1 LDFSPLYFNWNTSVT
16 GHKQG
21 TAGFTQGKL
30 PCQSQLQ
37 APQSENSFYWHS
49 LDTMLLNTVSL
60 QHSSK

>member
-1 LDFSPLYFNWNTSVT
+1 MQFNWNSTSVT

-21 TAGFTQGKL
+21 TAGFTQRKHH
-30 PCQSQLQ
+30 CQVQLQ
-37 APQSENSFYWHS
+37 ALQSENSFYWHS